1 MIWRNAA
8 PRTILRD
15 ILRGIPPQRRM
26 HWIIERFGSYLE
38 HVLELLHGATVGAQ
52 PKRKVTGPAHLPT
65 LLSDTLCRTATAAA
79 TKLLEHMATVQGQLQ
94 SFLQGT

>member
-1 MIWRNAA
+1 MIWHNAA

-26 HWIIERFGSYLE
+26 HWIIERFESHLE
-38 HVLELLHGATVGAQ
+38 HIFELLHGAMVGAQ
-52 PKRKVTGPAHLPT
+52 SKRKVTGPAHLST

-79 TKLLEHMATVQGQLQ
+79 AKLLEHMATVQGQLR
-94 SFLQGT
+94 